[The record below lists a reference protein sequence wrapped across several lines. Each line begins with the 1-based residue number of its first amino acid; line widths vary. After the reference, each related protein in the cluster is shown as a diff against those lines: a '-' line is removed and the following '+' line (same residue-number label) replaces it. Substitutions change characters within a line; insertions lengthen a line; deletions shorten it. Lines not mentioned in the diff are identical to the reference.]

1 MKKKLKAAFTLA
13 LLMGIALVGQ
23 AQNGIK
29 LNLKKGDKFK
39 IEYKVANLTYMTQAD
54 NKAAINTEDIL
65 GSTYEITDVNQ
76 NIYSIK
82 ITFDYIKF
90 QITPPKGMEDN
101 GQSGFFDSRKPED
114 MEGDF
119 GVNAKE
125 VIGKSVAFTYDA
137 VAKKLI
143 SVDHTLSVELTPM
156 QVGPAVGMFPMT
168 EDYLKAMA
176 PKVFGG
182 DMPTDAKLEK
192 GYEWETKESFTN
204 NGIESNS
211 IKHSRITGTE
221 PGKLFIEL
229 EVTRTYGG
237 TNELSEAK
245 VTGKETTKGKKTI
258 DTVTGMLAQ
267 SIFLQESNT
276 NIEGS
281 NGAQSDEKTITT
293 TVTVTKI

>member
-1 MKKKLKAAFTLA
+1 MHDVLRVFLFLKLTSTLMKKKLKAAFTLA

-182 DMPTDAKLEK
+182 ICLQMQNWKKAM
-192 GYEWETKESFTN
+192 N
-204 NGIESNS
+204 
-211 IKHSRITGTE
+211 
-221 PGKLFIEL
+221 GKLKNLSRTTEL
-229 EVTRTYGG
+229 NQTASNIPALQAPSLE
-237 TNELSEAK
+237 NFLSNWK
-245 VTGKETTKGKKTI
+245 
-258 DTVTGMLAQ
+258 
-267 SIFLQESNT
+267 
-276 NIEGS
+276 
-281 NGAQSDEKTITT
+281 
-293 TVTVTKI
+293 